1 MSTFR
6 VKTSTFDGPLD
17 MLLSLIEDRKMLIS
31 DVSLAQVADDF
42 LGFISRQDAYPIAD
56 TAQFLVVAATLLLI
70 KSRALLPVLELTN
83 DEESDIHDLERR
95 LKLLSII
102 RKAVTQ
108 FDTEHARI
116 LAPGITIQDP
126 LFVPPP
132 DVTLQAVQAA
142 MQNVLAQVPKV
153 EHRPEIEVE
162 HVVSLDEMIERLTE
176 RVQRAITL
184 SFSEFTQGTT
194 SPKDIVIGFLAML
207 ELVKRGF
214 ANVQQGGH
222 FEEITIEYTGS
233 VDAPKYE

>member
-1 MSTFR
+1 MPAFT
-6 VKTSTFDGPLD
+6 VKTSSFDGPLD
-17 MLLSLIEDRKMLIS
+17 MLLTLIEDRKMLIS
-31 DVSLAQVADDF
+31 DVSLAQVSDDF
-42 LGFISRQDAYPIAD
+42 LEYISKQDAYPVAD

-70 KSRALLPVLELTN
+70 KSRALLPVLELTS
-83 DEESDIHDLERR
+83 DEEGDIKDLEKR
-95 LKLLSII
+95 LQLLLII
-102 RKAVTQ
+102 RKAASQ
-108 FDTEHARI
+108 FDTTQSRT

-126 LFVPPP
+126 LFVPPE
-132 DVTLQAVQAA
+132 DVTLDAIQNA
-142 MQNVLAQVPKV
+142 MQQVLMQVPKV
-153 EHRPEIEVE
+153 EHRTEVAVE

-184 SFSEFTQGTT
+184 SFSEFTQGST
-194 SPKDIVIGFLAML
+194 SPKDVVIGFLAML